1 MDLPFTGNIIFA
13 SVNSFLNYGKNYAI
27 FILIELS
34 RWDDMESFMYLLIYF
49 SLGHLPWLNCL
60 GNNSLALQSSIVKD
74 QKIKLKPDELCK
86 DLPSIFKNIF

>member
-60 GNNSLALQSSIVKD
+60 GN
-74 QKIKLKPDELCK
+74 
-86 DLPSIFKNIF
+86 